1 MIRSGRRTGAVDTGC
16 DWYGRGTN
24 RYAPTADWAGA
35 RYVHDVETGQEHPK
49 GPWAWMV
56 GLRYGTTKG
65 HSETAQDYLHGKVRK

>member
-1 MIRSGRRTGAVDTGC
+1 MVGALTGMLPQQIGRS
-16 DWYGRGTN
+16 
-24 RYAPTADWAGA
+24 A